1 MARPTLVSVA
11 VIGVALV
18 TVAACTTALPPEAPT
33 PTARHV
39 IVVEA
44 ATPPVSVGMLPA
56 YETAAERATH
66 GRFDQYDDFR
76 IANKQWFA
84 RTAPPKAGQFRSMA
98 EWEPMTEVWTTYA
111 AGMPANKP
119 VRRMYA
125 EQSIAFAKAGTVRVI
140 VPGQTEA
147 NDFVA
152 ALKQYGMPQAQIDA
166 KVSFVVLPHN
176 SIWHIDYGP
185 LPLVDKQ
192 TGTQAF
198 LDFVYYKN
206 RPQDDAVPTRL
217 AQEYFKNVTTYRMPF
232 GFEGGNF
239 MADGLG
245 TCTTSTRALKNTGF
259 SELKVR
265 NLLKAYAGCD
275 KTLIMKDITDDGTG
289 HIDMFF
295 KWTGPDSVLIGEY
308 VAKLNVDWPGVGP
321 VTVTMPDGV
330 ADALSSDFNVPYKQ
344 VWAENKQRLDDNAAL
359 WANTKAPNGKFYT
372 VQRIAMMTRFTDDY
386 GDVPRTFINS
396 TMFNGVN
403 VFPSYTLKSC
413 RNPFGANCVDDL
425 GCAQGQHC
433 AAGKCT
439 AGPVAVGCDELLSCT
454 NGKEC
459 ASDPLKVALEA
470 KVYQQWKAA
479 LPAMTHQGI
488 RADEIGLWSGAIHCI
503 TRTLPQKPMQKVVA
517 DGLCVSGACG
527 CVEGGSAQTCSA
539 NDQCYGPKW
548 LCDCNICKGA
558 CPSGKSCTD
567 DADCSPDNLT
577 VPAGACVLDPKQ
589 GCYGQPA
596 GGGGTLGSGP
606 CGTTSFEGQCV
617 GKQLSYCDG
626 TVKTQACS
634 GCCAWDGGN
643 QFYNC
648 LSGVACTSCQNE
660 CSPGQAGCSGEAT
673 HAWTCVDVAGCW
685 KRQYSF
691 CAKGCAG
698 GVCAGGGGMAG
709 QCPTTPDAGPTDAGG
724 DGSGV
729 PDAGPADAAVV
740 DVIAPPDVAVVDSSG
755 PEIAPDVA
763 KPDVP
768 PADVAADVAKPDASA
783 DAAVAE
789 VAAPGDVPAQPDVQT
804 ADEAAV
810 DVPVADD
817 AEADIASAPDA
828 DVAPSTP
835 NDAGPGSDEGRAPRR
850 SDGSGVEV
858 PSVGANDA
866 ATDGSTAFVGG
877 GSGGGAPGLRCSA
890 SHSPVGASGWLSAI
904 ALTLAAV
911 ARRRRVV

>member
-1 MARPTLVSVA
+1 MSTNSQMA
-11 VIGVALV
+11 VIWAAGLCTAV
-18 TVAACTTALPPEAPT
+18 ACTTALPPEAPT
-33 PTARHV
+33 TAAPH
-39 IVVEA
+39 IVVLEA
-44 ATPPVSVGMLPA
+44 PKTSPSQALLPA
-56 YETAAERATH
+56 FETAAERANRGH
-66 GRFDQYDDFR
+66 FDQYDDYR

-84 RTAPPKAGQFRSMA
+84 RTAPPKAGQFRAMA
-98 EWEPMTEVWTTYA
+98 EWEPMAEVWTTYA

-125 EQSIAFAKAGTVRVI
+125 EQSIAFAQAGKVRVI

-152 ALKQYGMPQAQIDA
+152 ALKQYGMAQAQIDA

-217 AQEYFKNVTTYRMPF
+217 AQEYFKTATTFRMPW

-245 TCTTSTRALKNTGF
+245 MCTTSTRALKNTGF

-265 NLLKAYAGCD
+265 NLLKAYAGCE

-308 VAKLNVDWPGVGP
+308 VAKLTVDWPGVGP
-321 VTVTMPDGV
+321 VTVTLPDGI

-359 WANTKAPNGKFYT
+359 WAGTKAPNGNFYT
-372 VQRIAMMTRFTDDY
+372 VKRIAMMTRFTDKY
-386 GDVPRTFINS
+386 GDVPRTFVNS
-396 TMFNGVN
+396 TFYNGVN

-413 RNPFGANCVDDL
+413 RDSFGKNCVDDL

-439 AGPVAVGCDELLSCT
+439 AGPVAVGCDELLPC
-454 NGKEC
+454 GGGQEC
-459 ASDPLKVALEA
+459 AVDPLKVALEA

-479 LPAMTHQGI
+479 LPAMTHIGI

-517 DGLCVSGACG
+517 DGLCVGGNCG
-527 CVEGGSAQTCSA
+527 CAEGGSGQACTA
-539 NDQCYGPKW
+539 NSECYGPKW
-548 LCDCNICKGA
+548 LCDCNICKGV
-558 CPSGKSCTD
+558 CPSGKACTD
-567 DADCSPDNLT
+567 DADCSADNVS
-577 VPAGACVLDPKQ
+577 VPAGACALDPKQ

-596 GGGGTLGSGP
+596 SGGPPPGSGP
-606 CGTTSFEGQCV
+606 CGTTSFEGMCS

-626 TVKTQACS
+626 TVKSQACS
-634 GCCAWDGGN
+634 GCCGWDSAN
-643 QFYNC
+643 EFYNC
-648 LSGVACTSCQNE
+648 LSGAACGGCVAE
-660 CSPGQAGCSGEAT
+660 CSPGQGGCSAQAT
-673 HAWTCVDVAGCW
+673 HAWTCVDVAGCP

-698 GVCAGGGGMAG
+698 GVCAGGGGTAN
-709 QCPTTPDAGPTDAGG
+709 QCPSQPDAGATDSSADAGSAA
-724 DGSGV
+724 DTAVADLAAPDLAAPDNSGAEMAADTA
-729 PDAGPADAAVV
+729 PDAT
-740 DVIAPPDVAVVDSSG
+740 AP
-755 PEIAPDVA
+755 EL
-763 KPDVP
+763 P
-768 PADVAADVAKPDASA
+768 PADTAKADAPPVDAAADAAKPDASDIPSPADAPSGVDSATQVDVSTA
-783 DAAVAE
+783 DAAGGPDAG
-789 VAAPGDVPAQPDVQT
+789 APDLAT
-804 ADEAAV
+804 ADANAGL
-810 DVPVADD
+810 DL
-817 AEADIASAPDA
+817 ASAA
-828 DVAPSTP
+828 DQ
-835 NDAGPGSDEGRAPRR
+835 GRAPRQG
-850 SDGSGVEV
+850 DAGVADA
-858 PSVGANDA
+858 PAVGAVDA
-866 ATDGSTAFVGG
+866 AVGTTTTVGG
-877 GSGGGAPGLRCSA
+877 GSSGGAPGLRCSA
-890 SHSPVGASGWLSAI
+890 SA
-904 ALTLAAV
+904 AAV
-911 ARRRRVV
+911 GLPGWWATVAAALWMLTRRRRLA